1 MKRYII
7 DTNGYL
13 RLLLNDLPEQA
24 DKVEELLTQ
33 AKRGKI
39 LIFLPQIIVFEIVF
53 ILEKY
58 YGFNK
63 DEVLNKVESLVS
75 VGYVEVESKEIFL
88 KSISLYRDNNVS
100 FVDCFLFVSANEGH
114 ADIFT
119 FDKKLENMK

>member
-24 DKVEELLTQ
+24 DKVEVLLTQ
-33 AKRGKI
+33 AKKGKI
-39 LIFLPQIIVFEIVF
+39 LIFLPQIIIFEIVF

-58 YGFNK
+58 YCLSK

-88 KSISLYRDNNVS
+88 KSISLYRDNSVS
-100 FVDCFLFVSANEGH
+100 FVDCFLFVSANERH

-119 FDKKLENMK
+119 FDKKLEKLR

>member
-13 RLLLNDLPEQA
+13 RLLLNDIPEQA
-24 DKVEELLTQ
+24 DQIEELLTQ

-39 LIFLPQIIVFEIVF
+39 LIFLPQIIIFEIVF

-58 YGFNK
+58 YHINK

-88 KSISLYRDNNVS
+88 EAILLYRNNNIS
-100 FVDCFLFVSANEGH
+100 FVDCFLFVSANDRNAG
-114 ADIFT
+114 IFT
-119 FDKKLENMK
+119 FDKKLEKLQ

>member
-13 RLLLNDLPEQA
+13 RLLLNDIPEQA

-33 AKRGKI
+33 VKNGKV
-39 LIFLPQIIVFEIVF
+39 LIFLPQIVVFEIVF

-58 YGFNK
+58 YCLSK

-88 KSISLYRDNNVS
+88 ESISLYRDNNIS
-100 FVDCFLFVSANEGH
+100 FVDCFLFVLANQRH

-119 FDKKLENMK
+119 FDKKLEKMS